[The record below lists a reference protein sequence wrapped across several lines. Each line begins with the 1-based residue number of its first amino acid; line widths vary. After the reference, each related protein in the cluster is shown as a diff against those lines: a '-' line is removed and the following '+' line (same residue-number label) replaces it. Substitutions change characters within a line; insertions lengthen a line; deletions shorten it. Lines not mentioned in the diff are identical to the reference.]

1 MKRSGIILISCFLL
15 CASLSCSGPS
25 YIIPSATASKEQTSL
40 QSSFWGFYNSITI
53 YPNGNA
59 TEGAPSYVQIISL
72 EIRQIGQYVQFI
84 WEGNGSLYNND
95 SQYYFIV
102 FDTDLNSSTGQYWSG
117 AGSELNISVYHEATL
132 TYFDAKGNVIKELS
146 EAPAIFEDNRF
157 YLNIEKDE
165 IPSDTFYLYFECSG
179 GTPYGDEG
187 SLNLVTLQ
195 PSRPEL
201 KMLIGSDNVV
211 LAEKPTLINIPHKNT
226 PVQLRTYLISGE
238 NKTELPKEDLIYMA
252 YHPVKNP
259 SLGDPSSIISVDEN
273 GTATYLREGYVFV
286 TSYSKESHLNS
297 EPAIITTGNVYG
309 NPKTD
314 SVIAVFPEDYR
325 PNGSAYSFGDMMNS
339 YPNYIKTV
347 SIAYNLEREMYD
359 GYKPFNGDR
368 QILALLVMNGY
379 HNGGNNNPL
388 ETAPE
393 AYMDSSNGEPN
404 YIVVVHEMDHNFAET
419 IGMQRLTSVNDSR
432 IGKNGFNEAVASLP
446 VEYLAKDLHDSP
458 EKYGLTRD
466 SFEWRYYAK
475 FLNNNTR
482 EYKHVPLE
490 GDISYSK
497 YVLND
502 FEGMIT
508 RGETTGI
515 FDNNGTFDGTAVF
528 CSLFQQYV
536 YGFTNGTNPYKQ
548 EVIRRF
554 LSLFSDEE
562 PIDFRENEVET
573 YFAACFSAAVGHD
586 IKEKLR
592 FWGFSINETYY
603 DQVYPE
609 LRARVDLSVTKREF
623 YIMINDIDHTVT
635 VRSNSTVA
643 GFAFDQI
650 NKQVLLNLAGNDGE
664 TGYCNVTIPGDLFW
678 GNFLVSKDGARLV
691 KDIDYTQVYNGTH
704 YTFCF
709 AYHYSSHTFVI
720 EATYVA
726 AEFSSL
732 LLLPLFMVATLFAAV
747 ILKKRKHSQR
757 PVCASR

>member
-1 MKRSGIILISCFLL
+1 
-15 CASLSCSGPS
+15 
-25 YIIPSATASKEQTSL
+25 
-40 QSSFWGFYNSITI
+40 
-53 YPNGNA
+53 
-59 TEGAPSYVQIISL
+59 
-72 EIRQIGQYVQFI
+72 
-84 WEGNGSLYNND
+84 
-95 SQYYFIV
+95 
-102 FDTDLNSSTGQYWSG
+102 
-117 AGSELNISVYHEATL
+117 
-132 TYFDAKGNVIKELS
+132 
-146 EAPAIFEDNRF
+146 
-157 YLNIEKDE
+157 
-165 IPSDTFYLYFECSG
+165 
-179 GTPYGDEG
+179 
-187 SLNLVTLQ
+187 
-195 PSRPEL
+195 
-201 KMLIGSDNVV
+201 
-211 LAEKPTLINIPHKNT
+211 
-226 PVQLRTYLISGE
+226 
-238 NKTELPKEDLIYMA
+238 
-252 YHPVKNP
+252 VKNP
-259 SLGDPSSIISVDEN
+259 NLGDPSSIISVDEN
-273 GTATYLREGYVFV
+273 GTARYLREGYVFV
-286 TSYSKESHLNS
+286 TSYSKEAHFNS
-297 EPAIITTGNVYG
+297 EPAIIATGNVFG

-404 YIVVVHEMDHNFAET
+404 YIVVVHEMGHNFAET

-446 VEYLAKDLHDSP
+446 VEYLAKDLYDSP
-458 EKYGLTRD
+458 EKYGLTRG

-586 IKEKLR
+586 LKNKLK
-592 FWGFSINETYY
+592 FWGFSINDTYCDEIY
-603 DQVYPE
+603 TE
-609 LRARVDLSVTKREF
+609 LKARADEIMTKREF
-623 YIMINDIDHTVT
+623 YVMTDGIDQTMTVHT
-635 VRSNSTVA
+635 NSTVA
-643 GFAFDQI
+643 GFVFDQK
-650 NKQVLLNLAGNDGE
+650 NKQVSLNLTGNPGE
-664 TGYCNVTIPGDLFW
+664 TGICNLTIPDDLLW
-678 GNFLVSKDGARLV
+678 GEFSVFKDGFRLV
-691 KDIDYTQVYNGTH
+691 KDVDYTQTYNGTH
-704 YTFCF
+704 YLFCF
-709 AYHYSSHTFVI
+709 AYHHSTHTI
-720 EATYVA
+720 MIRATGVVP
-726 AEFSSL
+726 ELSL
-732 LLLPLFMVATLFAAV
+732 FTILSLFMIATLLAV
-747 ILKKRKHSQR
+747 IVYRKKGMKTGQS
-757 PVCASR
+757 